1 MIKIKLSPEETVAIN
16 NALNELLHGPDAID
30 ASEFQTRVG
39 VSRNEAL
46 QLLDKFARLLSE
58 QA

>member
-1 MIKIKLSPEETVAIN
+1 MIKVKLSPEETVAIN

-30 ASEFQTRVG
+30 VSEFQTRVG

-46 QLLDKFARLLSE
+46 QLLDKVGRLLS
-58 QA
+58 AHA

>member
-16 NALNELLHGPDAID
+16 NALNELLHGPGAIA
-30 ASEFQTRVG
+30 ASQFQTRVG

-46 QLLDKFARLLSE
+46 QLLDKFARLPSG